1 MSENCW
7 VWSITPL
14 VPCPTTLGG
23 WVLSP
28 LSTDAPAYVGGGGY
42 KEGEG
47 REGEGREE
55 GREEGGEGGRER
67 GGREKGGKE
76 KGGREEGGGWREERR
91 ERERRGSVGNK
102 KCPYSSFKLVIS
114 LHAGSSG

>member
-7 VWSITPL
+7 VWSIIPL

-47 REGEGREE
+47 REGKGR
-55 GREEGGEGGRER
+55 
-67 GGREKGGKE
+67 
-76 KGGREEGGGWREERR
+76 EGGGRMERGKER
-91 ERERRGSVGNK
+91 EREKRE
-102 KCPYSSFKLVIS
+102 YEE
-114 LHAGSSG
+114 